1 MRQIRIL
8 LVDDHPLLRQGIRKV
23 LEFEADMRVVGEAG
37 NGEEALKLAR
47 RLQPLVIIMDIN
59 LPDISGIEATRL
71 IKAELPD
78 TKILALTIHDNDE
91 YVVQMVRAGATGYIL
106 KDVDPGG
113 LVKAVRAAAKGESY
127 ISPSIAGKV
136 FEALNRLSRQE
147 ESLPRER
154 LLTNRE
160 QEVLELIVQGCSN
173 AKIAEL
179 LAISEKTVK
188 NHVTS
193 VLRKLNV
200 QDRTQAAVHALK
212 NRLVH
217 L

>member
-1 MRQIRIL
+1 MTQIRIL

-23 LEFEADMRVVGEAG
+23 LEFEPEMKVVGEAG
-37 NGEEALKLAR
+37 TGEEALKLAR
-47 RLQPLVIIMDIN
+47 NLQPLIIIMDIN
-59 LPDISGIEATRL
+59 LPDISGIETTRL
-71 IKAELPD
+71 IKTELPD
-78 TKILALTIHDNDE
+78 TKVLALTIHDNDE

-113 LVKAVRAAAKGESY
+113 LVKAVRAAAAGESY
-127 ISPSIAGKV
+127 LSPSIAGKV
-136 FEALNRLSRQE
+136 FDALNRLARQGESR
-147 ESLPRER
+147 PRER

-179 LAISEKTVK
+179 LVISEKTVK

-193 VLRKLNV
+193 VLRKLDV
-200 QDRTQAAVHALK
+200 KDRTQAAVYALK
-212 NRLVH
+212 NKLVH
-217 L
+217 F

>member
-1 MRQIRIL
+1 MTQIRIL

-23 LEFEADMRVVGEAG
+23 LEFEPEMKVVGEAG
-37 NGEEALKLAR
+37 TGEEALKLAR
-47 RLQPLVIIMDIN
+47 NLQPLIIIMDIN
-59 LPDISGIEATRL
+59 LPDISGIETTRL
-71 IKAELPD
+71 IKTELPD
-78 TKILALTIHDNDE
+78 TKVLALTIHDNDE

-113 LVKAVRAAAKGESY
+113 LVKAVRAAAAGESY
-127 ISPSIAGKV
+127 LSPSIAGKV
-136 FEALNRLSRQE
+136 FDALNRLARQGESR
-147 ESLPRER
+147 PRER

-179 LAISEKTVK
+179 LVISEKTVK

-193 VLRKLNV
+193 VLRKLDV
-200 QDRTQAAVHALK
+200 KDRTQSAVYALK
-212 NRLVH
+212 NKLVH
-217 L
+217 F

>member
-1 MRQIRIL
+1 MTGIHIL

-23 LEFEADMRVVGEAG
+23 LELEADMRVVGEAG
-37 NGEEALKLAR
+37 TGEEALKLAR
-47 RLQPLVIIMDIN
+47 NLRPLIVLMDIN
-59 LPDISGIEATRL
+59 LPDISGIEAAKL

-78 TKILALTIHDNDE
+78 TKILALTIHDDDE
-91 YVVQMVRAGATGYIL
+91 YMVQMVRAGATGYIL

-113 LVKAVRAAAKGESY
+113 LIKAVRAAARGESY

-136 FEALNRLSRQE
+136 FGVLNRLARQGE
-147 ESLPRER
+147 GQPRKR

-173 AKIAEL
+173 AKIAQL
-179 LAISEKTVK
+179 LVISEKTVK

-193 VLRKLNV
+193 VLRKLEV
-200 QDRTQAAVHALK
+200 RDRTQAAVYALK
-212 NRLVH
+212 NKLVH

>member
-1 MRQIRIL
+1 LRQIRIL

>member
-1 MRQIRIL
+1 LTQIRIL

-23 LEFEADMRVVGEAG
+23 LEFEPEMKVVGEAG
-37 NGEEALKLAR
+37 TGEEALKLAR
-47 RLQPLVIIMDIN
+47 NLQPLIIIMDIN
-59 LPDISGIEATRL
+59 LPDISGIETTRL
-71 IKAELPD
+71 IKTELPD
-78 TKILALTIHDNDE
+78 TKVLALTIHDNDE

-113 LVKAVRAAAKGESY
+113 LVKAVRAAAAGESY
-127 ISPSIAGKV
+127 LSPSIAGKV
-136 FEALNRLSRQE
+136 FDALNRLARQGESR
-147 ESLPRER
+147 PRER

-179 LAISEKTVK
+179 LVISEKTVK

-193 VLRKLNV
+193 VLRKLDV
-200 QDRTQAAVHALK
+200 KDRTQAAVYALK
-212 NRLVH
+212 NKLVH
-217 L
+217 F